1 MSVLLTEKQGPVT
14 ILTLNRPERHN
25 ALSSELSQAFSQA
38 VVDFREDPGQLV
50 LIITGA
56 GDKAFCSG
64 ADLKNM
70 RETQKSEP
78 EATPPSGNYSPRLP
92 MARAPDM
99 AGLAACEKPVI
110 AAINGL
116 AVGGGMEIAL
126 CSDIRLAAED
136 AWFQLPEPGHGF
148 IAGVA
153 AVALPRLLPFGVA
166 MDMMLSQERLHAPD
180 AYRLGL
186 VQAVTPR
193 ENLLAEAMR
202 RAEKMA
208 KSSASALWGTKQT
221 LRYWRDLQLQ
231 EHHRYYEAI
240 VHRVL
245 LSGDMIEGIRAFAEK
260 RERTYRS
267 GWPDP
272 FERAR
277 TLDPSRSE

>member
-1 MSVLLTEKQGPVT
+1 MSVLLAEKQGPVT
-14 ILTLNRPERHN
+14 ILTMNRPERHN
-25 ALSSELSQAFSQA
+25 ALSAEMSQALSGA
-38 VVDFREDPGQLV
+38 VVEFREDPEQRV

-64 ADLKNM
+64 ADLKAM
-70 RETQKSEP
+70 RETQKSEAG
-78 EATPPSGNYSPRLP
+78 EAPPSGNYSPRLP

-116 AVGGGMEIAL
+116 AVGGGLEIAL
-126 CSDIRLAAED
+126 CCDIRVAADD

-148 IAGVA
+148 LAGVA

-166 MDMMLSQERLHAPD
+166 MDMMLAQERLHAPD

-186 VQAVTPR
+186 VQAVTSR
-193 ENLLAEAMR
+193 DNLIAEAMR
-202 RAEKMA
+202 RAQTMA
-208 KSSASALWGTKQT
+208 KSSPSALWGTKQV

-231 EHHRYYEAI
+231 EHHRYYEAV

-260 RERTYRS
+260 RDKTFRA

-277 TLDPSRSE
+277 ALSGAAED